1 MILFAGIRSSLLLSM
16 ASYMPKRAR
25 TSGPVECPRH
35 PASRKALSFCFDCRV
50 PFCFSCLERPET
62 SHFGHNT
69 QLLADAFRSCATQ
82 LHAARTASDEA
93 AFSNRNGIANREER
107 VGCLEGRIWEE
118 LGRVDSFCDDLV
130 KLVETTR
137 SSLHFRLFAAADIAQ
152 HQVDKQQTEK
162 SEASLLNAL
171 RKLEGL
177 IKLTETQ
184 SETETLM
191 GYEKLVAAPDDVN
204 RMRTRSAQ
212 QLGTLPVLFPSL
224 TSLSAELRKS
234 MQNFSS
240 AANEL
245 ERAVRALQFEKPVE
259 DLQLVEAA
267 RFGRETLKIP
277 TDKYDVAVIGIAAG
291 DTADSIYFCD
301 TLNGAV
307 KRLDL
312 RTRRCDLVR
321 FKFFQYYLFPYFTN
335 IFFWLISL
343 HLCYLCLYSDKHCHH
358 QFKISFWAINFMIF
372 QLVRNIKL

>member
-1 MILFAGIRSSLLLSM
+1 M
-16 ASYMPKRAR
+16 ASSVAAGAKEAGRA
-25 TSGPVECPRH
+25 ECPRH

-82 LHAARTASDEA
+82 LHAARTASDVA
-93 AFSNRNGIANREER
+93 AYSNRNGIANREER
-107 VGCLEGRIWEE
+107 VGCLEERIWEA

-234 MQNFSS
+234 MQNFS
-240 AANEL
+240 AEANEL

-267 RFGRETLKIP
+267 RFGLDILKLPADIKP
-277 TDKYDVAVIGIAAG
+277 LFVTGISEG

-307 KRLDL
+307 KRLDF

-321 FKFFQYYLFPYFTN
+321 FAFSTSPFPQLYLFFNTRALTYPITISNSVLFIN
-335 IFFWLISL
+335 I
-343 HLCYLCLYSDKHCHH
+343 
-358 QFKISFWAINFMIF
+358 
-372 QLVRNIKL
+372 